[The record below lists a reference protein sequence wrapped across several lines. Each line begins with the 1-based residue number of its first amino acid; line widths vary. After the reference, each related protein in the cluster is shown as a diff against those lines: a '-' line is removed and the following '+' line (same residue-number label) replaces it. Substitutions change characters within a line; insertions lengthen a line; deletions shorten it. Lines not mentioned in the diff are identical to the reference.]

1 MPAVFSGTLSLVTK
15 RFQDAM
21 HLMRRSD
28 PQKQEDGF
36 HSLRPYAAGHVAEL
50 IDEFRAEHQDRGL
63 RCWLLELIAEARSPE
78 ALPLLTEVAQSEDEP
93 LRDRALQALT
103 LLGTKEAR
111 QVLWRERA
119 NRPIR

>member
-1 MPAVFSGTLSLVTK
+1 MIK

-36 HSLRPYAAGHVAEL
+36 HSLRPYAADHVAEL
-50 IDEFRAEHQDRGL
+50 IEEFRAEHEDRGL

-93 LRDRALQALT
+93 LRDCALRALT

-119 NRPIR
+119 NRPMR